1 MLHEHH
7 FLGLDISLQ
16 SHNVSSREELDSVLV
31 TQRVITRGAGLCTIF
46 ATCCCS
52 VAKSCPTLYDSM
64 DCSTPA
70 FPVVHCLLCHPL
82 LLLPSIFPSIRL
94 FSNASALHI
103 RWPKYWSFSFSIS
116 PSSEYSGWFLLGL
129 TGLITLVSK
138 VLSRVFSITT
148 VGKHQFFG
156 AQPSLWSNSHIRIW
170 LLEKP
175 QLWLFGPLSA
185 KWCLCF
191 LICCLGLS

>member
-1 MLHEHH
+1 MNIIFLALIFHYSHTTCHH
-7 FLGLDISLQ
+7 TRSWTLYQ
-16 SHNVSSREELDSVLV
+16 SHHVSPREELDS
-31 TQRVITRGAGLCTIF
+31 TIF
-46 ATCCCS
+46 ATCCCL
-52 VAKSCPTLYDSM
+52 VGKSCPTLYDSM
-64 DCSTPA
+64 DYSTPA
-70 FPVVHCLLCHPL
+70 FPVVHCILCHPL
-82 LLLPSIFPSIRL
+82 LLLPSTFPSIRL
-94 FSNASALHI
+94 FSNASTLHI

-116 PSSEYSGWFLLGL
+116 PSSEYSGWFPLGL

-170 LLEKP
+170 PLEKP

-185 KWCLCF
+185 KWCLRF